1 VPKGDQDSEPPRQ
14 VASVTPQD
22 LYPTSD
28 IRFVLVELGK
38 VGTKLDRLIEDVG
51 KQGDKLG
58 TLETTVDRVRTGAIV
73 GAVILSGAIGL
84 FWWAIGDRISAAVRL
99 ALFPSTET
107 HTPPAP
113 PIPAPQVPLS
123 QPMKR

>member
-73 GAVILSGAIGL
+73 GAVILSGVVGL
-84 FWWAIGDRISAAVRL
+84 FWWAIGDRITAAVRL
-99 ALFPSTET
+99 ALFPPTEI
-107 HTPPAP
+107 HRPSAA
-113 PIPAPQVPLS
+113 PAPQAPIPP
-123 QPMKR
+123 PMKQ